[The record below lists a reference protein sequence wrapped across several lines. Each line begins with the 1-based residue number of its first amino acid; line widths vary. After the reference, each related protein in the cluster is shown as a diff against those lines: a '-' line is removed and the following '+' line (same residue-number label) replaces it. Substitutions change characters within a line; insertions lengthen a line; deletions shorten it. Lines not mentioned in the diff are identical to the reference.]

1 MERWFIAAMIA
12 FVVFFGLVAVS
23 CNATLCQNKG
33 GHLTISLLNSA
44 GYACV
49 DENDRIIPLP

>member
-1 MERWFIAAMIA
+1 MERWWIAAM
-12 FVVFFGLVAVS
+12 FVVVLIGGLLVVS
-23 CNATLCQNKG
+23 CNTTLCQNKG

-49 DENDRIIPLP
+49 DENDRVIPLP